1 MFFIE
6 KWCGVGYNESK
17 WEKVGRSG
25 KIGRKI
31 YGRACSQFQT
41 LSDNAEYMFIG
52 EYTAS
57 IDDKARVSIPAKFRP
72 NLKSKVVVT
81 RGLDNSLVL
90 YTLDEWKKLAEKLAS
105 LPIST
110 ANTRAFSRLMLAGAM
125 DCDIDKQGRIVLP
138 LYLKE
143 YAGITKKMIFAG
155 LYSRIE
161 LWSEEAWSKYKKQT
175 EKNSNQIA
183 EQLGDL
189 GV

>member
-1 MFFIE
+1 
-6 KWCGVGYNESK
+6 
-17 WEKVGRSG
+17 
-25 KIGRKI
+25 
-31 YGRACSQFQT
+31 
-41 LSDNAEYMFIG
+41 MFIG
-52 EYTAS
+52 EYNGT
-57 IDDKARVSIPAKFRP
+57 IDDKARISIPAKFRSSVS
-72 NLKSKVVVT
+72 KSQVVVT

-138 LYLKE
+138 GYLKE
-143 YAGITKKMIFAG
+143 FAKIQKKLVFAG
-155 LYSRIE
+155 MYNRIE
-161 LWSEEAWSKYKKQT
+161 IWGEELWEKYKAQT